1 MSGDFIDLAR
11 ERPASDPDPVCR
23 RFKVRHMTIAAGR
36 DLAYDEAEWRDAI
49 VVVERGSLDI
59 ECLGGNRSTFA
70 TGAVLCLDRLPLR
83 TLHNGG
89 NEPVLLFAVSRG
101 IRPS

>member
-1 MSGDFIDLAR
+1 MSGGSIDLAR

-23 RFKVRHMTIAAGR
+23 RFKVRHLTIAGGR
-36 DLAYDEAEWRDAI
+36 DLAFDEAEWRDAI

-70 TGAVLCLDRLPLR
+70 TGAVLCLDRLSLR
-83 TLHNGG
+83 TLHNAGKV
-89 NEPVLLFAVSRG
+89 PVVLFAVTRG